1 MTVQRES
8 KKSKTVLAFQLCVIA
23 NSVLSDDVK
32 LYTVSKFIML
42 LFFLIMLISIFLSGG
57 KARAGRRLMLPV
69 LFTLY
74 SMASV
79 LWSYN
84 PDVAWTQLMT
94 QLQLALLLLFTYL
107 IMLNGAQIK
116 DYLDALYIAGWSL
129 AIFAL
134 VRYGGLSNFLEVM
147 EDGTRMGGEIANEN
161 TFGMVFSNATLAAA
175 YYLVIH
181 KQKKHIVSIAIFT
194 FFALSSG
201 SKKAALLIV
210 VGILGIAIAHY
221 GIKRLYKTLL
231 IGAAV
236 LVVAWLVLQLPIFAT
251 INKRLTSYFS
261 GESNVSDDARANMIK
276 FGLEMFK
283 DKPIFGY
290 GLNNY
295 HLFYP
300 SGQYSHNNYIEVL
313 VSGGIVG
320 LLLYYS
326 MYLSPL
332 YTIFLGRHKNIIKQD
347 KQYLM
352 ILLWIGM
359 DLIFGYGMVQMYRKS
374 PHIVL
379 GVVLAAVDKLDYE
392 ALRNP
397 EQIIQKR
404 LH

>member
-1 MTVQRES
+1 
-8 KKSKTVLAFQLCVIA
+8 
-23 NSVLSDDVK
+23 
-32 LYTVSKFIML
+32 
-42 LFFLIMLISIFLSGG
+42 
-57 KARAGRRLMLPV
+57 MLPV

-79 LWSYN
+79 LWAYN
-84 PDVAWTQLMT
+84 PDVAWKQLMT

-116 DYLDALYIAGWSL
+116 DYLDAIYIAGWSL
-129 AIFAL
+129 AVFAL
-134 VRYGGLSNFLEVM
+134 VRYGGLSNFLEAM
-147 EDGTRMGGEIANEN
+147 EDGARMGGEITNEN

-210 VGILGIAIAHY
+210 VGILGIAIVHY

-236 LVVAWLVLQLPIFAT
+236 LVAAWFVLQLPVFET
-251 INKRLTSYFS
+251 INKRLTSYFT
-261 GESNVSDDARANMIK
+261 GDLGKSDTARQNMIK

-283 DKPIFGY
+283 ERPIFGY

-295 HLFYP
+295 RLFYP

-313 VSGGIVG
+313 VSGGVVG
-320 LLLYYS
+320 FLLYYS
-326 MYLSPL
+326 MYFLPL
-332 YTIFLGRHKNIIKQD
+332 YTVFLGRHKNAIKQD
-347 KQYLM
+347 KQYIML
-352 ILLWIGM
+352 LLWIGM
-359 DLIFGYGMVQMYRKS
+359 DLVFGYGMVQIYRKS
-374 PHIVL
+374 PHIMMGVL
-379 GVVLAAVDKLDYE
+379 LATTDKLDYE

-404 LH
+404 IH